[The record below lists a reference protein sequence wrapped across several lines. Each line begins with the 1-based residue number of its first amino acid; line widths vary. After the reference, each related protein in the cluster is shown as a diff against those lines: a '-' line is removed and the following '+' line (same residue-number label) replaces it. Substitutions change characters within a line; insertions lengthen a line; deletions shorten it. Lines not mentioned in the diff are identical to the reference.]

1 MLEEYEKSEIVNG
14 AYMTRIMQVLENSKE
29 TKKIISKQNQFI
41 LQISDGKD
49 SVNIYQKGKC
59 YCINLNG
66 TNFSSIVAAEGGAYL
81 YKNKK
86 LDIEY
91 RLSEVI
97 LNDTASKRTSFI
109 KVKDFESVNSYI
121 DDSGNYIFIY
131 NDEPGLSNEKI
142 TIYDKALVNLDEH
155 ALANFLEVKNNIVK
169 DEIQEQKEEK
179 EELPQN
185 IEEFDYSKYE
195 EEKEN
200 EQKIADEIENAI
212 DSEQFYEE
220 QMEDMEEFYKNY
232 VCMIDGEVVNGEE
245 RIPFIQELYSTM
257 QESDDQFLEISESI
271 EEIITTYESEL
282 NKFEVK
288 VESKKNESNSQIQKE
303 QDDGPEQ

>member
-1 MLEEYEKSEIVNG
+1 MLEEYEKSEIVNN
-14 AYMTRIMQVLENSKE
+14 AYMRRIMQVLENIKE
-29 TKKIISKQNQFI
+29 TKKIISKQNKFI

-66 TNFSSIVAAEGGAYL
+66 TNFSSIIAAEGGAYL
-81 YKNKK
+81 YENKK

-121 DDSGNYIFIY
+121 DDNGHYIFIY

-169 DEIQEQKEEK
+169 DEIQEIK

-200 EQKIADEIENAI
+200 EQKIADKIENAI

-220 QMEDMEEFYKNY
+220 QMGDMEEFYKNY
-232 VCMIDGEVVNGEE
+232 VCMIDGEIVNGEE
-245 RIPFIQELYSTM
+245 RIPFLQELYSTM
-257 QESDDQFLEISESI
+257 QESDDQFFEISENI

-288 VESKKNESNSQIQKE
+288 VESKNDKSNSKIPKE

>member
-1 MLEEYEKSEIVNG
+1 MLEEYEKSEIVNN

-29 TKKIISKQNQFI
+29 IKKIISKQNQFI

-121 DDSGNYIFIY
+121 DDNGNYIFIY

-155 ALANFLEVKNNIVK
+155 ALANFFEVKNNIVK
-169 DEIQEQKEEK
+169 DEIQEIK

-200 EQKIADEIENAI
+200 EQKIADEVENAI
-212 DSEQFYEE
+212 DSEQFYEK
-220 QMEDMEEFYKNY
+220 QMDDMEEFYKNY
-232 VCMIDGEVVNGEE
+232 VCMIDGEIVNGEE
-245 RIPFIQELYSTM
+245 RIPFLQELYSTM
-257 QESDDQFLEISESI
+257 QESDDQFLKISESI

-288 VESKKNESNSQIQKE
+288 VESKKNESNSKIQKE

>member
-1 MLEEYEKSEIVNG
+1 MLEEYEKSEIVNN
-14 AYMTRIMQVLENSKE
+14 AYMRRIMQVLENIKE
-29 TKKIISKQNQFI
+29 TKKIISKQDKFI

-66 TNFSSIVAAEGGAYL
+66 TNFSSIIAAEGGAYL

-121 DDSGNYIFIY
+121 DDNGNYIFIY
-131 NDEPGLSNEKI
+131 NDESGLSNEKI

-169 DEIQEQKEEK
+169 DEIQEKK

-200 EQKIADEIENAI
+200 EQKVADEIENAI

-220 QMEDMEEFYKNY
+220 QIDDMEEFYKNY
-232 VCMIDGEVVNGEE
+232 VCMIDGEIINGKE
-245 RIPFIQELYSTM
+245 RIPFLQELYSTM
-257 QESDDQFLEISESI
+257 RESDDQFLEISENI

-288 VESKKNESNSQIQKE
+288 VESKKNESNSKIQKE

>member
-1 MLEEYEKSEIVNG
+1 MLEEYEKSEIVNN
-14 AYMTRIMQVLENSKE
+14 AYMRRIMQVLENIKE
-29 TKKIISKQNQFI
+29 TKKIISKQDKFI

-66 TNFSSIVAAEGGAYL
+66 TNFSSIIAAEGGAYL

-121 DDSGNYIFIY
+121 DDNGNYIFIY
-131 NDEPGLSNEKI
+131 NDESGLSNEKI

-155 ALANFLEVKNNIVK
+155 ALANFWEVKNNIVK
-169 DEIQEQKEEK
+169 DEIQEKK

-200 EQKIADEIENAI
+200 EQKVADEIENAI

-220 QMEDMEEFYKNY
+220 QMEDMDEFYKNY
-232 VCMIDGEVVNGEE
+232 VCMIDGEIINGKE
-245 RIPFIQELYSTM
+245 RIPFLQELYSTM
-257 QESDDQFLEISESI
+257 RESDDQFLEISENI

-288 VESKKNESNSQIQKE
+288 VESKKNESNSKIQKE

>member
-1 MLEEYEKSEIVNG
+1 MLEEYEKSEIVNN
-14 AYMTRIMQVLENSKE
+14 AYMRRIMQVLENVKE
-29 TKKIISKQNQFI
+29 TKKIISKQNKFI

-91 RLSEVI
+91 RLSEVS

-121 DDSGNYIFIY
+121 DDNGNYILIY
-131 NDEPGLSNEKI
+131 NDKPGLSNEKI

-169 DEIQEQKEEK
+169 DEIQEIK

-200 EQKIADEIENAI
+200 E
-212 DSEQFYEE
+212 E
-220 QMEDMEEFYKNY
+220 QMDDMEEFYKNY
-232 VCMIDGEVVNGEE
+232 VCMIDGEIVNGEE
-245 RIPFIQELYSTM
+245 RIPFLQELYSTM
-257 QESDDQFLEISESI
+257 QESDDQFLKISENI

-288 VESKKNESNSQIQKE
+288 VERKKNESNYKIPKE
-303 QDDGPEQ
+303 QDDDLEQ

>member
-1 MLEEYEKSEIVNG
+1 MLEEYEKSEIVNN
-14 AYMTRIMQVLENSKE
+14 AYMRRIMQVLENIKE
-29 TKKIISKQNQFI
+29 TKKIISKQNKFI

-91 RLSEVI
+91 RLSEVS

-121 DDSGNYIFIY
+121 DDNGNYILIY

-169 DEIQEQKEEK
+169 DEIQEIK

-200 EQKIADEIENAI
+200 E
-212 DSEQFYEE
+212 E
-220 QMEDMEEFYKNY
+220 QMDDIEEFYKND
-232 VCMIDGEVVNGEE
+232 VCMIDGEIVNGEE
-245 RIPFIQELYSTM
+245 RIPFLQELDSTM
-257 QESDDQFLEISESI
+257 QESDDQFLKISENI

-288 VESKKNESNSQIQKE
+288 VESKKNESNYKISKE
-303 QDDGPEQ
+303 QDDDLEQ

>member
-1 MLEEYEKSEIVNG
+1 MLEEYEKSEIVNN
-14 AYMTRIMQVLENSKE
+14 AYMGRIMQVLENIKE
-29 TKKIISKQNQFI
+29 TKKIISKQNKFI

-66 TNFSSIVAAEGGAYL
+66 TNFSSIIAAEGGAYL

-91 RLSEVI
+91 RLSEVS

-121 DDSGNYIFIY
+121 DDNGNYIFIY
-131 NDEPGLSNEKI
+131 NDELGLSNEKI
-142 TIYDKALVNLDEH
+142 TIYDKALVNFDEH
-155 ALANFLEVKNNIVK
+155 ALANFLKVKNNIVK
-169 DEIQEQKEEK
+169 DEIQEIK

-200 EQKIADEIENAI
+200 E
-212 DSEQFYEE
+212 E
-220 QMEDMEEFYKNY
+220 QMDDMEEFYKNY
-232 VCMIDGEVVNGEE
+232 VCMIDGEIVNGEE
-245 RIPFIQELYSTM
+245 RIPFLQELYSTM
-257 QESDDQFLEISESI
+257 HESDDQFLEVSENI

-288 VESKKNESNSQIQKE
+288 VESKKNESNSKIPKE

>member
-1 MLEEYEKSEIVNG
+1 MLEEYEKSEIVNN
-14 AYMTRIMQVLENSKE
+14 AYMRRIMQVLENIKE
-29 TKKIISKQNQFI
+29 TKKIISKQNKFI

-66 TNFSSIVAAEGGAYL
+66 TNFSSIIAAEGGAYL
-81 YKNKK
+81 YENKK

-121 DDSGNYIFIY
+121 DDNGHYIFIY

-155 ALANFLEVKNNIVK
+155 AWANFLEVKNNIVK
-169 DEIQEQKEEK
+169 DEIQEIK

-200 EQKIADEIENAI
+200 EQKIADKIENAI

-220 QMEDMEEFYKNY
+220 QMGDMEEFYKNY
-232 VCMIDGEVVNGEE
+232 VCMIDGEIVNGEE
-245 RIPFIQELYSTM
+245 RIPFLQELYSTM
-257 QESDDQFLEISESI
+257 QESDDQFFEISENI

-288 VESKKNESNSQIQKE
+288 VESKKDKSNSKIPKE

>member
-1 MLEEYEKSEIVNG
+1 MLEEYEKSEIVNN
-14 AYMTRIMQVLENSKE
+14 AYMRRIMQVLENIKE
-29 TKKIISKQNQFI
+29 TKKIISKQNKFI

-66 TNFSSIVAAEGGAYL
+66 TNFSSIIAAEGGAYL
-81 YKNKK
+81 YENKK

-121 DDSGNYIFIY
+121 DDNGHYIFIY

-169 DEIQEQKEEK
+169 DEIQEIK

-200 EQKIADEIENAI
+200 EQKIADKIENAI

-220 QMEDMEEFYKNY
+220 QMGDMEEFYKNY
-232 VCMIDGEVVNGEE
+232 VCMIDGEIVNGEE
-245 RIPFIQELYSTM
+245 RIPFLQELYSTM
-257 QESDDQFLEISESI
+257 QESDDQFFEISENI
-271 EEIITTYESEL
+271 EEIITTYE
-282 NKFEVK
+282 
-288 VESKKNESNSQIQKE
+288 
-303 QDDGPEQ
+303 

>member
-1 MLEEYEKSEIVNG
+1 M
-14 AYMTRIMQVLENSKE
+14 
-29 TKKIISKQNQFI
+29 
-41 LQISDGKD
+41 
-49 SVNIYQKGKC
+49 
-59 YCINLNG
+59 
-66 TNFSSIVAAEGGAYL
+66 
-81 YKNKK
+81 
-86 LDIEY
+86 DIEY

-121 DDSGNYIFIY
+121 DDNGNYILIY

-169 DEIQEQKEEK
+169 DEIQEIK

-200 EQKIADEIENAI
+200 E
-212 DSEQFYEE
+212 E
-220 QMEDMEEFYKNY
+220 QMDDMEEFYKNY
-232 VCMIDGEVVNGEE
+232 VCMIDGEIVNGEE
-245 RIPFIQELYSTM
+245 RIPFLQELYSTM

-288 VESKKNESNSQIQKE
+288 VESKKNESNYKIPKE
-303 QDDGPEQ
+303 QDDDLEQ

>member
-1 MLEEYEKSEIVNG
+1 MLEDYEKSEIVDN
-14 AYMTRIMQVLENSKE
+14 AYMRRIMQVLENIKE
-29 TKKIISKQNQFI
+29 TKKIISKQNKFI

-66 TNFSSIVAAEGGAYL
+66 TNFSSIIAAEGGAYL

-109 KVKDFESVNSYI
+109 KVKDFESVSSYI
-121 DDSGNYIFIY
+121 DDNGNYIFIY

-169 DEIQEQKEEK
+169 DEIQEKK

-200 EQKIADEIENAI
+200 EQKVADEIENAI

-232 VCMIDGEVVNGEE
+232 VCMIDGEIINGKE
-245 RIPFIQELYSTM
+245 RIPFLQELYSTM
-257 QESDDQFLEISESI
+257 RESDDQFLEISENI

-288 VESKKNESNSQIQKE
+288 VESKKNESNSKIPKE

>member
-1 MLEEYEKSEIVNG
+1 MLEEYEKSEIVNN
-14 AYMTRIMQVLENSKE
+14 AYMRRIMQVLENVKE
-29 TKKIISKQNQFI
+29 TKKIISKQNKFI

-66 TNFSSIVAAEGGAYL
+66 TNFSSIIAAEGGAYL

-91 RLSEVI
+91 RLSEVS

-121 DDSGNYIFIY
+121 DDNGNYILIY

-169 DEIQEQKEEK
+169 DEIQEIK

-200 EQKIADEIENAI
+200 E
-212 DSEQFYEE
+212 E
-220 QMEDMEEFYKNY
+220 QMDDMEEFYKNY
-232 VCMIDGEVVNGEE
+232 VCMIDGEIVNGEE
-245 RIPFIQELYSTM
+245 RIPFLQELYSTM
-257 QESDDQFLEISESI
+257 QESDDQFLKFSENI

-288 VESKKNESNSQIQKE
+288 VESKKNESNYKIPKE
-303 QDDGPEQ
+303 QDDDLEQ

>member
-1 MLEEYEKSEIVNG
+1 MLEEYEKSEIVNN
-14 AYMTRIMQVLENSKE
+14 AYMRRIMQVLENIKE
-29 TKKIISKQNQFI
+29 TKKIISKQNKFI

-66 TNFSSIVAAEGGAYL
+66 TNFSSIIAAEGGAYL
-81 YKNKK
+81 YENKK

-121 DDSGNYIFIY
+121 DDNGHYIFIY

-169 DEIQEQKEEK
+169 DEIQEIK

-200 EQKIADEIENAI
+200 EQKIADKIENAI

-220 QMEDMEEFYKNY
+220 QMGDMEEFYKNY
-232 VCMIDGEVVNGEE
+232 VCMIDGEIVNGEE
-245 RIPFIQELYSTM
+245 RIPFLQELYSTM
-257 QESDDQFLEISESI
+257 QESDDQFFEISENI

-288 VESKKNESNSQIQKE
+288 VESKKDKLNSKIPKE

>member
-1 MLEEYEKSEIVNG
+1 MLEEYEKSEIVNN
-14 AYMTRIMQVLENSKE
+14 AYMRRIMQVLENIKE
-29 TKKIISKQNQFI
+29 TKKIISKQNKFI

-91 RLSEVI
+91 RLSEVS

-121 DDSGNYIFIY
+121 DDNGNYIFIY

-169 DEIQEQKEEK
+169 DEIQEIK

-200 EQKIADEIENAI
+200 E
-212 DSEQFYEE
+212 E
-220 QMEDMEEFYKNY
+220 QMDDMEEFYKNY
-232 VCMIDGEVVNGEE
+232 VCMIDGEIVNGEE
-245 RIPFIQELYSTM
+245 RIPFLQELYSTM
-257 QESDDQFLEISESI
+257 QESDDQFLKISENI

-288 VESKKNESNSQIQKE
+288 VESKKNESNSKIPKE

>member
-1 MLEEYEKSEIVNG
+1 MLEEYKKSEIVNN
-14 AYMTRIMQVLENSKE
+14 AYMRRIMQVLENIKE
-29 TKKIISKQNQFI
+29 TKKIISKQNKFI

-66 TNFSSIVAAEGGAYL
+66 TNFSSIIAAEGGAYL

-121 DDSGNYIFIY
+121 DDNGHYIFIY

-169 DEIQEQKEEK
+169 DEIQEIK

-200 EQKIADEIENAI
+200 EQKIADKIENAI

-220 QMEDMEEFYKNY
+220 QMGDMEEFYKNY
-232 VCMIDGEVVNGEE
+232 VCMIDGEIVNGEE
-245 RIPFIQELYSTM
+245 RIPFLQELYSTM
-257 QESDDQFLEISESI
+257 QESDDQFLEISENI

-288 VESKKNESNSQIQKE
+288 VESKKDKSNSKIPKE

>member
-1 MLEEYEKSEIVNG
+1 MLEEYEKSEIVNN
-14 AYMTRIMQVLENSKE
+14 AYMRRIMQVLENIKE
-29 TKKIISKQNQFI
+29 TKKIISKQNKFI

-91 RLSEVI
+91 RLSEVS

-121 DDSGNYIFIY
+121 DDNGNYILIY

-169 DEIQEQKEEK
+169 DEIQEIK

-200 EQKIADEIENAI
+200 E
-212 DSEQFYEE
+212 E
-220 QMEDMEEFYKNY
+220 QMDDIEEFYKNY
-232 VCMIDGEVVNGEE
+232 VCMIDGEIVNGEE
-245 RIPFIQELYSTM
+245 RIPFLQELDSTM
-257 QESDDQFLEISESI
+257 QESDDQFLKISENI

-288 VESKKNESNSQIQKE
+288 VESKKNESNYKIPKE
-303 QDDGPEQ
+303 QDDDLEQ

>member
-1 MLEEYEKSEIVNG
+1 MLEEYEKSEIVNN
-14 AYMTRIMQVLENSKE
+14 AYMRRIMQVLENIKE
-29 TKKIISKQNQFI
+29 TKKIISKQNKFI

-91 RLSEVI
+91 RLSEVS

-121 DDSGNYIFIY
+121 DDNGHYIFIY

-169 DEIQEQKEEK
+169 DEIQEIK

-200 EQKIADEIENAI
+200 EQKIADKIENAI

-220 QMEDMEEFYKNY
+220 QMGDMEEFYKNY
-232 VCMIDGEVVNGEE
+232 VCMIDGEIVNGEE
-245 RIPFIQELYSTM
+245 RIPFLQELYSTM
-257 QESDDQFLEISESI
+257 QESDDQFLEISENI

-288 VESKKNESNSQIQKE
+288 VESKKDKSNSKIPKE

>member
-1 MLEEYEKSEIVNG
+1 MLEEYEKSEIVNN
-14 AYMTRIMQVLENSKE
+14 AYMRRIMQVLENIKE
-29 TKKIISKQNQFI
+29 TKKIISKQNKFI

-66 TNFSSIVAAEGGAYL
+66 TNFSSIIAAEGGAYL
-81 YKNKK
+81 YENKK

-91 RLSEVI
+91 RLSEVN

-121 DDSGNYIFIY
+121 DDNGHYIFIY

-169 DEIQEQKEEK
+169 DEIQEIK

-185 IEEFDYSKYE
+185 IEEFDYSKDE

-200 EQKIADEIENAI
+200 EQKIADKIENAI

-220 QMEDMEEFYKNY
+220 QMGDMEEFYKNY
-232 VCMIDGEVVNGEE
+232 VCMIDGEIVNGEE
-245 RIPFIQELYSTM
+245 RIPFLQELYSTM
-257 QESDDQFLEISESI
+257 QESDDQFFEISENI

-288 VESKKNESNSQIQKE
+288 VESKKDKSNSKIPKE

>member
-1 MLEEYEKSEIVNG
+1 MLEDYEKSEIVNG

-155 ALANFLEVKNNIVK
+155 ALSNFLEVKNNIVK

-288 VESKKNESNSQIQKE
+288 VESKKNESNSKIQKE

>member
-1 MLEEYEKSEIVNG
+1 MLEEYEKSEIVNN
-14 AYMTRIMQVLENSKE
+14 AYMRRIMQVLENIKE
-29 TKKIISKQNQFI
+29 TKKIISKQNKFI

-59 YCINLNG
+59 YCLNG

-91 RLSEVI
+91 RLSEVS

-121 DDSGNYIFIY
+121 DDNGNYILIY

-169 DEIQEQKEEK
+169 DEIQEIK

-200 EQKIADEIENAI
+200 E
-212 DSEQFYEE
+212 E
-220 QMEDMEEFYKNY
+220 QMDDIEEFYKNY
-232 VCMIDGEVVNGEE
+232 VCMIDGEIVNGEE
-245 RIPFIQELYSTM
+245 RIPFLQELDSTM
-257 QESDDQFLEISESI
+257 QESDDQFLKISENI

-288 VESKKNESNSQIQKE
+288 VESKKNESNYKIPKE
-303 QDDGPEQ
+303 QDDDLEQ

>member
-1 MLEEYEKSEIVNG
+1 MLEEYEKSEIVNN
-14 AYMTRIMQVLENSKE
+14 AYMRRIMQVLENIKE
-29 TKKIISKQNQFI
+29 TKKIISKQNKFI

-66 TNFSSIVAAEGGAYL
+66 TNFSSIIAAEGGAYL
-81 YKNKK
+81 YENKK

-121 DDSGNYIFIY
+121 DDNGHYIFIY

-169 DEIQEQKEEK
+169 DEIQEIK

-200 EQKIADEIENAI
+200 E
-212 DSEQFYEE
+212 E
-220 QMEDMEEFYKNY
+220 QMDDIEEFYKNY
-232 VCMIDGEVVNGEE
+232 VCMIDGEIVNGEE
-245 RIPFIQELYSTM
+245 RIPFLQELYSTM
-257 QESDDQFLEISESI
+257 QESDDQFFEISENI

-288 VESKKNESNSQIQKE
+288 VESKKDKSNSKIPKE

>member
-1 MLEEYEKSEIVNG
+1 MLEEYEKSEIVNN
-14 AYMTRIMQVLENSKE
+14 AYMRRIMQVLENIKE
-29 TKKIISKQNQFI
+29 TKKIISKQNKFI

-66 TNFSSIVAAEGGAYL
+66 TNFSSIIAAEGGAYL

-86 LDIEY
+86 LDIEC
-91 RLSEVI
+91 RLSEVS

-121 DDSGNYIFIY
+121 DDNGNYIFIY

-169 DEIQEQKEEK
+169 DEIQEIK

-200 EQKIADEIENAI
+200 E
-212 DSEQFYEE
+212 E
-220 QMEDMEEFYKNY
+220 QMDDMEEFYKNY
-232 VCMIDGEVVNGEE
+232 VCMIDGEIVNGEE
-245 RIPFIQELYSTM
+245 RIPFLQELYSTM

-288 VESKKNESNSQIQKE
+288 VESKKNESNSKIQKE

>member
-1 MLEEYEKSEIVNG
+1 MLEEYEKSEIVNN
-14 AYMTRIMQVLENSKE
+14 AYMRRIMQVLENIKE
-29 TKKIISKQNQFI
+29 TKKIISKQNKFI

-91 RLSEVI
+91 RLSEVS

-121 DDSGNYIFIY
+121 DDNGNYILIY

-142 TIYDKALVNLDEH
+142 TIYDKALVNLDKH

-169 DEIQEQKEEK
+169 DEIQEIK

-200 EQKIADEIENAI
+200 E
-212 DSEQFYEE
+212 E
-220 QMEDMEEFYKNY
+220 QMDDMEEFYKNY
-232 VCMIDGEVVNGEE
+232 VCMIDGEIVNGEE
-245 RIPFIQELYSTM
+245 RIPFLQELYSTM
-257 QESDDQFLEISESI
+257 QESDDQFLKISENI

-288 VESKKNESNSQIQKE
+288 VESKKNESNYKIPKE
-303 QDDGPEQ
+303 QDDDLEQ

>member
-1 MLEEYEKSEIVNG
+1 MLEEYEKSEIVNN
-14 AYMTRIMQVLENSKE
+14 AYMRRIMQVLENVKE
-29 TKKIISKQNQFI
+29 TKKIISKQNKFI

-66 TNFSSIVAAEGGAYL
+66 TNFSSIIAAEGGAYL

-91 RLSEVI
+91 RLSEVS

-121 DDSGNYIFIY
+121 DDNGNYILIY

-169 DEIQEQKEEK
+169 DEIQEIK

-200 EQKIADEIENAI
+200 E
-212 DSEQFYEE
+212 E
-220 QMEDMEEFYKNY
+220 QMDDMEEFYKNY
-232 VCMIDGEVVNGEE
+232 VCMIDGEIVNGEE
-245 RIPFIQELYSTM
+245 RIPFLQELYSTM
-257 QESDDQFLEISESI
+257 HESDDQFLKFSENI
-271 EEIITTYESEL
+271 EEIITTYESVL
-282 NKFEVK
+282 YNCDVK
-288 VESKKNESNSQIQKE
+288 VESKKNESNYKIPKE
-303 QDDGPEQ
+303 QDDDLEQ

>member
-1 MLEEYEKSEIVNG
+1 MLEEYEKSEIVNN
-14 AYMTRIMQVLENSKE
+14 AYMRRIMQVLENIKE
-29 TKKIISKQNQFI
+29 TKKIISKQNKFI

-91 RLSEVI
+91 RLSEVS

-121 DDSGNYIFIY
+121 DDNGNYILIY
-131 NDEPGLSNEKI
+131 NDKPGLSNEKI

-169 DEIQEQKEEK
+169 DEIQEIK

-200 EQKIADEIENAI
+200 E
-212 DSEQFYEE
+212 E
-220 QMEDMEEFYKNY
+220 QMDDMEEFYKNY
-232 VCMIDGEVVNGEE
+232 VCMIDGEIVNGEE
-245 RIPFIQELYSTM
+245 RIPFLQELYSTM
-257 QESDDQFLEISESI
+257 QESDDQFLKISENI

-288 VESKKNESNSQIQKE
+288 VESKKNESNYKIPKE
-303 QDDGPEQ
+303 QDDDLEQ

>member
-1 MLEEYEKSEIVNG
+1 MLEEYEKSEIVNN
-14 AYMTRIMQVLENSKE
+14 AYMRRIMQVLENIKE
-29 TKKIISKQNQFI
+29 TKKIISKQNKFI

-91 RLSEVI
+91 RLSEVS

-121 DDSGNYIFIY
+121 DDNGNYILIY

-169 DEIQEQKEEK
+169 DEIQEKK

-200 EQKIADEIENAI
+200 EQKVADEIENAI

-232 VCMIDGEVVNGEE
+232 VCMIDGEIINGKE
-245 RIPFIQELYSTM
+245 RIPFLQELYSTM
-257 QESDDQFLEISESI
+257 RESDDQFLEISENI

-288 VESKKNESNSQIQKE
+288 VESKKNESNSKIPKE

>member
-1 MLEEYEKSEIVNG
+1 MLEEYEKSEIVNN
-14 AYMTRIMQVLENSKE
+14 AYMRRIMQVLENIKE
-29 TKKIISKQNQFI
+29 TKKIISKQNKFI

-91 RLSEVI
+91 RLSEVS

-121 DDSGNYIFIY
+121 YDNGNYILIY

-169 DEIQEQKEEK
+169 DEIQEIK

-200 EQKIADEIENAI
+200 E
-212 DSEQFYEE
+212 E
-220 QMEDMEEFYKNY
+220 QMDDIEEFYKNY
-232 VCMIDGEVVNGEE
+232 VCMIDGEIVNGEE
-245 RIPFIQELYSTM
+245 RIPFLQELDSTM
-257 QESDDQFLEISESI
+257 QESDDQFLKISENI

-288 VESKKNESNSQIQKE
+288 VESKKNESNYKIPKE
-303 QDDGPEQ
+303 QDDDLEQ

>member
-1 MLEEYEKSEIVNG
+1 MLEEYEKSEIVNN
-14 AYMTRIMQVLENSKE
+14 AYMRRIMQVLENIKE
-29 TKKIISKQNQFI
+29 TKKIISKQDKFI

-66 TNFSSIVAAEGGAYL
+66 TNFSSIIAAEGGAYL

-121 DDSGNYIFIY
+121 DDNGNYIFIY
-131 NDEPGLSNEKI
+131 NDESGLSNEKI

-169 DEIQEQKEEK
+169 DEIQEKK

-200 EQKIADEIENAI
+200 EQKVADEIENAI

-220 QMEDMEEFYKNY
+220 QMEDMDEFYKNY
-232 VCMIDGEVVNGEE
+232 VCMIDGEIINGKE
-245 RIPFIQELYSTM
+245 RTPFLQELYSTM
-257 QESDDQFLEISESI
+257 RESDDQFLEISENI

-288 VESKKNESNSQIQKE
+288 VESKKNESNSKIQKE

>member
-1 MLEEYEKSEIVNG
+1 MLEEYEKSEIVNN
-14 AYMTRIMQVLENSKE
+14 AYMRRIMQVLENIKE
-29 TKKIISKQNQFI
+29 TKKIISKQNKFI

-81 YKNKK
+81 YRNKK

-91 RLSEVI
+91 RLSEVS

-121 DDSGNYIFIY
+121 DDNGNYILIY

-169 DEIQEQKEEK
+169 DEIQEIKQ
-179 EELPQN
+179 ELPQN

-200 EQKIADEIENAI
+200 E
-212 DSEQFYEE
+212 E
-220 QMEDMEEFYKNY
+220 QMDDMEEFYKNY
-232 VCMIDGEVVNGEE
+232 VCMIDGEIVNGEE
-245 RIPFIQELYSTM
+245 RIPFLQELYSTM
-257 QESDDQFLEISESI
+257 QESDDQFLKFSENI

-288 VESKKNESNSQIQKE
+288 VESKKNESNYKIPKE
-303 QDDGPEQ
+303 QDDDLEQ

>member
-1 MLEEYEKSEIVNG
+1 MLEEYEKSEIVNN
-14 AYMTRIMQVLENSKE
+14 AYMRRIMQVLENVKE
-29 TKKIISKQNQFI
+29 TKKIISKQNKFI

-59 YCINLNG
+59 YCINLNE
-66 TNFSSIVAAEGGAYL
+66 TNFSSIIAAEGGAYL

-109 KVKDFESVNSYI
+109 KVKDFESVSSYI
-121 DDSGNYIFIY
+121 DDNGNYIFIY
-131 NDEPGLSNEKI
+131 NDEPGLSNEEI

-169 DEIQEQKEEK
+169 DEIQEKK

-200 EQKIADEIENAI
+200 EQKVADEIENAI

-232 VCMIDGEVVNGEE
+232 VCMIDGEIINGKE
-245 RIPFIQELYSTM
+245 RIPFLQELYSTM
-257 QESDDQFLEISESI
+257 QESDDQFLEISENI

-288 VESKKNESNSQIQKE
+288 VESKKNESNSKIPKE

>member
-1 MLEEYEKSEIVNG
+1 MLEEYEKSEIVNN

-29 TKKIISKQNQFI
+29 IKKIISKQNQFI

-121 DDSGNYIFIY
+121 DDNGNYIFIY

-169 DEIQEQKEEK
+169 DEIQEIK

-185 IEEFDYSKYE
+185 IEKFDYSKYE

-200 EQKIADEIENAI
+200 E
-212 DSEQFYEE
+212 E
-220 QMEDMEEFYKNY
+220 QMDDMEEFYKNY
-232 VCMIDGEVVNGEE
+232 VCMIDGEIVNGEE
-245 RIPFIQELYSTM
+245 RIPFLQELYSTM

-288 VESKKNESNSQIQKE
+288 VESKKSESNSKIQKE

>member
-1 MLEEYEKSEIVNG
+1 MLEEYEKSEIVNN
-14 AYMTRIMQVLENSKE
+14 AYMRRIMQVLENIKE
-29 TKKIISKQNQFI
+29 TKKIISKQNKFI

-66 TNFSSIVAAEGGAYL
+66 TNFSSIIAAEGGAYL

-91 RLSEVI
+91 RLSEVS

-121 DDSGNYIFIY
+121 DDNGNYIFIY

-169 DEIQEQKEEK
+169 NEIQEIK

-200 EQKIADEIENAI
+200 EEQIADEIENAI

-220 QMEDMEEFYKNY
+220 QMDDMEEFYKNY
-232 VCMIDGEVVNGEE
+232 VCMIDGEIVNGEE
-245 RIPFIQELYSTM
+245 RIPFLQELYSTM
-257 QESDDQFLEISESI
+257 QESDDQFLKISENI

-288 VESKKNESNSQIQKE
+288 VESKKNESNSKIPKE

>member
-1 MLEEYEKSEIVNG
+1 MLEEYEKSEIVNN
-14 AYMTRIMQVLENSKE
+14 AYMRRIMQVLENIKE
-29 TKKIISKQNQFI
+29 TKKIISKQNKFI

-66 TNFSSIVAAEGGAYL
+66 TNFSSIIAAEGGAYL

-121 DDSGNYIFIY
+121 DDNGNYIFIY
-131 NDEPGLSNEKI
+131 NDESGLSNEKI
-142 TIYDKALVNLDEH
+142 TIYDKALVNIDEH

-169 DEIQEQKEEK
+169 DEIQEKK

-200 EQKIADEIENAI
+200 EQKVADEIENAI

-232 VCMIDGEVVNGEE
+232 VCMIDGEIINGKE
-245 RIPFIQELYSTM
+245 RTPFLQELYSTM
-257 QESDDQFLEISESI
+257 RESDDQFLEISENI

-288 VESKKNESNSQIQKE
+288 VESKKNESNSKIQKE

>member
-1 MLEEYEKSEIVNG
+1 MLEEYEKSEIVNN
-14 AYMTRIMQVLENSKE
+14 AYMRRIMQVLENIKE
-29 TKKIISKQNQFI
+29 TKKIISKQNKFI

-121 DDSGNYIFIY
+121 DDNGHYIFIY

-169 DEIQEQKEEK
+169 DEIQEIK

-200 EQKIADEIENAI
+200 E
-212 DSEQFYEE
+212 E
-220 QMEDMEEFYKNY
+220 QMDDIEEFYKNY
-232 VCMIDGEVVNGEE
+232 VCMIDGEIVNGEE
-245 RIPFIQELYSTM
+245 RIPFLQELDSTM
-257 QESDDQFLEISESI
+257 QESDDQFFEISENI

-288 VESKKNESNSQIQKE
+288 VESKKNESNYKIPKE
-303 QDDGPEQ
+303 QDDDLEQ